1 MLNKLKKY
9 TKELDILYVEDDASF
24 QVFISEVY
32 GHMFKS
38 LSIAS
43 NGMEALQK
51 YSGYQE
57 ENGTTYDLV
66 ITDIKMPRMDGEE
79 LIGYI
84 LQINPEQSII
94 VASAYDDSDRL
105 INFLNYGVDGFMLK
119 PIDDNI
125 LYNTLYKV
133 SQAIINKKKV
143 ITQNKQIEAMYH
155 ELEVRV
161 VQEVKKNE
169 DQRKKM
175 LHQSRNAQMG
185 ELMNMIAHQ
194 WRQPLSVIVATVT
207 ALNLKRQLNKLTE
220 NILDQQLA
228 VITKNAHYLSNTID
242 EFRNF
247 YKEFQVR
254 KETTTFQI
262 VSDIMG
268 IIGATLDFAIIDV
281 QIENNSNNTINTY
294 PNKLMQV
301 VQSILSNA
309 KDAFDEKDN
318 NDFEDK
324 KLIKIKL
331 YSKGNK
337 EYIEISDN
345 AGGIPSN
352 IIDKVFDPYFSTKE
366 EKNGT
371 GLGLY
376 MSKTIIEEHCEGSI
390 SVENTKDGAK
400 FTIILPR
407 KNKYE

>member
-9 TKELDILYVEDDASF
+9 TQELDILYVEDDASF
-24 QVFISEVY
+24 QVFITEVY

-51 YSGYQE
+51 YSQYQE
-57 ENGTTYDLV
+57 KNGSTYDLV

-84 LQINPEQSII
+84 LQINPDQSII

-133 SQAIINKKKV
+133 SQGIINKKKV
-143 ITQNKQIEAMYH
+143 ISQNKQIEAMYH

-161 VQEVKKNE
+161 VEEVKKNE

-194 WRQPLSVIVATVT
+194 WRQPLSVIVSTVT
-207 ALNLKRQLNKLTE
+207 ALNLKKQLNKLT
-220 NILDQQLA
+220 NDILDQQLA
-228 VITKNAHYLSNTID
+228 VITKNAHYLSTTID

-247 YKEFQVR
+247 YKEFQVK
-254 KETTTFQI
+254 KETTTFQV

-281 QIENNSNNTINTY
+281 KIENNSNKTIYTY

-309 KDAFDEKDN
+309 KDAFDEKDSEF
-318 NDFEDK
+318 DDK
-324 KLIKIKL
+324 KNITIKL
-331 YSKGNK
+331 YSKDNK
-337 EYIEISDN
+337 EYIEIIDN
-345 AGGIPSN
+345 AGGIPQN

-390 SVENTKDGAK
+390 SVENTDNGAK

-407 KNKYE
+407 KNRYE

>member
-9 TKELDILYVEDDASF
+9 TQELNVLYVEDDASF
-24 QVFISEVY
+24 QVFITEVY

-38 LSIAS
+38 LDIAN

-51 YSGYQE
+51 YSQFQE
-57 ENGTTYDLV
+57 KNGSTYDLV

-84 LQINPEQSII
+84 LQINPDQSII

-119 PIDDNI
+119 PIDDTI
-125 LYNTLYKV
+125 LFNTLYKV
-133 SQAIINKKKV
+133 SQGIINKKKV
-143 ITQNKQIEAMYH
+143 ETQRKQLDAMYH

-161 VQEVKKNE
+161 IEEVKKNE
-169 DQRKKM
+169 DQRQKM
-175 LHQSRNAQMG
+175 LHQSRSAQMG

-194 WRQPLSVIVATVT
+194 WRQPLSVIVSTVT
-207 ALNLKRQLNKLTE
+207 ALNLKKQLNKLTDE
-220 NILDQQLA
+220 ILDQQLA
-228 VITKNAHYLSNTID
+228 VITKNAHHLSKTID

-247 YKEFQVR
+247 YKEFQVK
-254 KETTTFQI
+254 KETTTLK
-262 VSDIMG
+262 VVEEIMS
-268 IIGATLDFAIIDV
+268 IIGATLDFSLIKVNIDN
-281 QIENNSNNTINTY
+281 QSNNVIHTY

-301 VQSILSNA
+301 IQSILANA
-309 KDAFDEKDN
+309 KDAFDEHEYEYEDN
-318 NDFEDK
+318 KFID
-324 KLIKIKL
+324 IKL
-331 YSKGNK
+331 YSKDNE

-345 AGGIPSN
+345 AGGIPED

-376 MSKTIIEEHCEGSI
+376 MSKTIVEEHCDGSI
-390 SVENTKDGAK
+390 SVENIDNGAK

-407 KNKYE
+407 KDQYE